1 MKQDSIEGATSS
13 LLTSSAASLN
23 RPSFAAPY
31 RPQPFADDEAY
42 REHNEL
48 ILLNCMHDFAG
59 NTNHPLPLRSQTFL
73 LINFRF
79 SAEISESSRPKNSLS
94 LPEWI
99 WAVRTVLKSGDGAAA
114 ADTENAKEAFRF
126 GYFDISRIS

>member
-1 MKQDSIEGATSS
+1 MKQQDSIEGATSS

-48 ILLNCMHDFAG
+48 ILLHCMHDFAG
-59 NTNHPLPLRSQTFL
+59 NTNHPLHATTIL
-73 LINFRF
+73 NF
-79 SAEISESSRPKNSLS
+79 SP
-94 LPEWI
+94 
-99 WAVRTVLKSGDGAAA
+99 D
-114 ADTENAKEAFRF
+114 
-126 GYFDISRIS
+126 

>member
-48 ILLNCMHDFAG
+48 IMLHCMHDFGG
-59 NTNHPLPLRSQTFL
+59 NTNHH
-73 LINFRF
+73 
-79 SAEISESSRPKNSLS
+79 LS
-94 LPEWI
+94 L
-99 WAVRTVLKSGDGAAA
+99 
-114 ADTENAKEAFRF
+114 
-126 GYFDISRIS
+126 